1 MKKIFLSM
9 AILLT
14 LAACTTS
21 KNTVN
26 SMKEFSSK
34 NKTLGDTFNN
44 IFKRNK

>member
-14 LAACTTS
+14 LAGCTAS
-21 KNTVN
+21 ENTVN